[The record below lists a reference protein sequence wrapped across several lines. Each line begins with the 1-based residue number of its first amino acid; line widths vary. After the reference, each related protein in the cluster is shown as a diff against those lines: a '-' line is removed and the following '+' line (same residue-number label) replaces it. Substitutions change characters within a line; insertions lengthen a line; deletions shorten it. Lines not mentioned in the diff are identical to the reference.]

1 MGKEELYKDFCWF
14 PENMAI
20 VPKLAAVEQKKKK
33 KNTKILA
40 TVEVVWTGVFDDDS
54 GGTGVGGLG
63 STGCDEDE
71 DAKNLGM
78 EPAILSHKASGVFN
92 MILVNN

>member
-1 MGKEELYKDFCWF
+1 MCTLGFGEREGGTGARVGKEELYKDFCWF

-20 VPKLAAVEQKKKK
+20 VPKLAAVERK

-54 GGTGVGGLG
+54 GGTGRRGR
-63 STGCDEDE
+63 
-71 DAKNLGM
+71 
-78 EPAILSHKASGVFN
+78 GVRYDR
-92 MILVNN
+92 L

>member
-20 VPKLAAVEQKKKK
+20 GPKLAAEERKKKK
-33 KNTKILA
+33 KTHTHTKILA

-54 GGTGVGGLG
+54 GGTGVGGVRFDRL
-63 STGCDEDE
+63 
-71 DAKNLGM
+71 
-78 EPAILSHKASGVFN
+78 
-92 MILVNN
+92 